1 MTAPPPSPGA
11 RSSPASFAPPTLVA
25 DPPLIALAK
34 AAIALVS
41 TAVIAYAVATGLFG
55 FQGFG
60 GSPVMPTL
68 GLVLL
73 ITIGIRV
80 GLWLAYRPAPR
91 DQTPTLTVVV
101 PAYNEGPGVR
111 KTLESLLASD
121 YPRDRLRVI
130 AVNDGS
136 KDDTGHALDRAR
148 VDLLARGDD
157 RLTVIHLPKNMGKRH
172 ALHTGFKQTDTEL
185 VATVDSDSYVLA
197 DTLANLVAP
206 FTKAHVAGV
215 AGKVLVANRET
226 NLLTRMLHVRYV
238 LGFDF
243 VRAYQDKLASVWCCP
258 GALQAYRRSVI
269 APHLDRWLDQRFLG
283 ARCTNGDD
291 HAMTNLVLSLGHDT
305 RYQSNAVVYTLVPET
320 YTRLSK
326 MFLRWARSSTR
337 EGLLALLFVPR
348 RMVTL
353 ARRANNPVTAVTHPI
368 GVALDAIAQPVF
380 VGLRFAGLFFGV
392 GLALLHPL
400 LLAKT
405 LVASTLI
412 ALPYAAV
419 YLRSERHTDVLFGVL
434 YGWFAL
440 FALFWIQPLA
450 VLTVRKNGWM
460 TRG

>member
-1 MTAPPPSPGA
+1 MTAPPPSPE
-11 RSSPASFAPPTLVA
+11 SPSHAVFRPPALVA
-25 DPPLIALAK
+25 DPPSIRLAK
-34 AAIALVS
+34 AIIAFVS
-41 TAVIAYAVATGLFG
+41 TAIIAYAVATGLFG

-60 GSPVMPTL
+60 GSPVVPTL
-68 GLVLL
+68 GLTFL
-73 ITIGIRV
+73 ITIGIRI

-111 KTLESLLASD
+111 QTIESLLASD

-136 KDDTGHALDRAR
+136 KDDTGIALDRTRA
-148 VDLLARGDD
+148 DLLARGDD

-172 ALHTGFKQTDTEL
+172 ALHTGFKQADTEL

-206 FTKAHVAGV
+206 FATPHVGGV

-291 HAMTNLVLSLGHDT
+291 HAMTNLVLSLGCDT
-305 RYQSNAVVYTLVPET
+305 RYQGNAVVYTLVPET
-320 YTRLSK
+320 YKRLSK
-326 MFLRWARSSTR
+326 MFLRWARSATR
-337 EGLLALLFVPR
+337 EGLLALAFVPG
-348 RMVTL
+348 RMATL
-353 ARRANNPVTAVTHPI
+353 SRRAKNPVTAVTHPI
-368 GVALDAIAQPVF
+368 GMALDAIAQPVS
-380 VGLRFAGLFFGV
+380 VGLRFASIFFGV

-400 LLAKT
+400 ILAKT
-405 LVASTLI
+405 LIASTLI

-450 VLTVRKNGWM
+450 VITVRKNGWM